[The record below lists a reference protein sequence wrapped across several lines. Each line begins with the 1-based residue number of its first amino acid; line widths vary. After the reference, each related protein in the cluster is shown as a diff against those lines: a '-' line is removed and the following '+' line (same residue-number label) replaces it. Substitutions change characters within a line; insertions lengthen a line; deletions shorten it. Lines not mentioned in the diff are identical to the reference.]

1 MAKRPAARAP
11 RSIPRSRAGSRGTS
25 RQGMAKYRRPAAQV
39 VGFSEMGH
47 SGLKLRQG
55 RIDEEFLFEL
65 KGRNGIKVY
74 KEMSENDSGIG
85 AVLFACSMLIRQAK
99 RTILP
104 FDEKSAIDKEVAE
117 FVDSNFEDMSH
128 TPQDLLTEILSML
141 SYGWAYHEIVY
152 KKRNG
157 TNFNKPGESSKH
169 KDGLIGW
176 RKLPLRSQDSLDRW
190 EVDSEGGVTGLW
202 QRADS
207 ANPRY
212 IPISKSLLFRTQSNK
227 NSPEGRSILRSSYR
241 DWYFKKRIQEIE
253 GVGIERD
260 LAGLPVLQTP
270 ENLDI
275 WDANNPNMA
284 QMRREAEMVVRNVRR
299 DEQEGILLPFGWEL
313 SLLSTGG
320 QRNFD
325 TSKII
330 DRYSTGIAMTVLADF
345 IVLGHNN
352 RYGSFALAGSKT
364 HMFGMA
370 ITGWLESIRAVF
382 NRYAIPRLLAING
395 MDAERVPQLV
405 FSDTEVPNLA
415 ELGKYINDLYKAGFK
430 MFPNIPLEKK
440 LLSFAGLPTEGLLLG
455 QEALPKPAPG
465 DDDDDDNDNSNNP
478 AARRG
483 DRRQP
488 PEDE

>member
-1 MAKRPAARAP
+1 MAP
-11 RSIPRSRAGSRGTS
+11 RSTTRNPSKSI
-25 RQGMAKYRRPAAQV
+25 AKYRRPASMVA
-39 VGFSEMGH
+39 GFSELGH
-47 SGLKLRQG
+47 SGLKNRMG
-55 RIDEEFLFEL
+55 RVDEEFLFEL
-65 KGRNGIKVY
+65 KGPSGIRTY

-99 RTILP
+99 RTVLP
-104 FDEKSAIDKEVAE
+104 FDEKSAADKEVAE
-117 FVDSNFEDMSH
+117 FVDSCFEDMSH
-128 TPQDLLTEILSML
+128 TPQDLLTEILTML
-141 SYGWAYHEIVY
+141 TFGWALTEIVY

-157 TNFNKPGESSKH
+157 QNFNKPGESSKH
-169 KDGLIGW
+169 DDGLIGW
-176 RKLPLRSQDSLDRW
+176 RKMPLRSQDSLDKW
-190 EVDSEGGVTGLW
+190 EFDNEGGVSGMWQKTGSS
-202 QRADS
+202 Q
-207 ANPRY
+207 PRF
-212 IPISKSLLFRTQSNK
+212 IPIGKSLLFRTQSTK
-227 NSPEGRSILRSSYR
+227 NSPEGKSILRTAYR
-241 DWYFKKRIQEIE
+241 DWYFKKRIQEVE

-275 WDANNPNMA
+275 WDTSNPGMSTL
-284 QMRREAEMVVRNVRR
+284 RREAEQVVRNVRR

-325 TSKII
+325 TTKII

-370 ITGWLESIRAVF
+370 ITGWLESVRAVF

-395 MDAERVPQLV
+395 MDAARVPQLV

-415 ELGKYINDLYKAGFK
+415 ELGRYINDLFKAGFK

-455 QEALPKPAPG
+455 QEAVPPTAPG
-465 DDDDDDNDNSNNP
+465 DDDDQDQDQDDP
-478 AARRG
+478 RKKA
-483 DRRQP
+483 P
-488 PEDE
+488 PKDDE